1 MLDLD
6 KTDRELLAL
15 LRTNSRE
22 ATSSLAR
29 KLGVSRS
36 TVQDRINRLERKKVI
51 AAYTIRYDD
60 TFAGRQLNAHV
71 MIEVNPKQSQ
81 KIVDSLSRMPAVM
94 NVQTVSGIYDL
105 VTTVQTVTTQ
115 EMDRVLD
122 DIGDLPGVDKTTSS
136 IVLATKFER

>member
-15 LRTNSRE
+15 LRANSRE

-81 KIVDSLSRMPAVM
+81 KIVDSLARMPAVV